1 MSRPE
6 SFAATVTIPVVD
18 ASAIGALLFGETDG
32 AWVHRMTSG
41 LTFVIPAMF
50 HFELGNICWTKMR
63 RHPGESTAVLDAWL
77 AWNAQPPVAVM
88 AVDLTDTM
96 QLARDT
102 SLTFYDAS
110 YLWLARDRATD
121 LISLDAKLVRA
132 ARSLGVYAPS
142 PTPHTTP
149 RSRH

>member
-1 MSRPE
+1 M
-6 SFAATVTIPVVD
+6 IPVVD
-18 ASAIGALLFGETDG
+18 ASAIGALLFGEADG

-50 HFELGNICWTKMR
+50 AC
-63 RHPGESTAVLDAWL
+63 
-77 AWNAQPPVAVM
+77 NAEPPVAVM
-88 AVDLTDTM
+88 AIDLTDTM

-110 YLWLARDRATD
+110 YLWLARDRAVD

-142 PTPHTTP
+142 PGDPSHTTP
-149 RSRH
+149 RSRN

>member
-1 MSRPE
+1 
-6 SFAATVTIPVVD
+6 VTIPVVD

-142 PTPHTTP
+142 PNPHTTP

>member
-1 MSRPE
+1 M
-6 SFAATVTIPVVD
+6 TIPVVD

-63 RHPGESTAVLDAWL
+63 RHPGESTADLDAWL

>member
-1 MSRPE
+1 M
-6 SFAATVTIPVVD
+6 IPVVD

-77 AWNAQPPVAVM
+77 PWNAQPPVAVM

>member
-1 MSRPE
+1 M
-6 SFAATVTIPVVD
+6 TIPVVD

-63 RHPGESTAVLDAWL
+63 RHPGKSTAVLDAWL